1 MNTNT
6 IRIQKLVLAALCLAL
21 CMVLPFLTGQIPEIG
36 SKLCPMHIPVL
47 LCGLITGPVTGFIC
61 GLTGPLISS
70 LLTGM
75 PASAMLPSMMAE
87 LAVYGLVTGLMCTFV
102 KFTKPSVTVY
112 VALVTALLAGRVVGG
127 LLKALIF
134 SAGSYSLSVWFT
146 SYFVTCLP
154 GIIIQ
159 LIFVP
164 AVMIALEKARL
175 IPPLESR

>member
-1 MNTNT
+1 MST
-6 IRIQKLVLAALCLAL
+6 IKKTVIAAVCVALCTVFPMA
-21 CMVLPFLTGQIPEIG
+21 FHAIPKAGLIYT
-36 SKLCPMHIPVL
+36 PMHIPVL

-61 GLTGPLISS
+61 GLAGPLISS

-87 LAVYGLVTGLMCTFV
+87 LAVYGLVTGLMCSFV

-112 VALVTALLAGRVVGG
+112 VALVTALIAGRVVGG

>member
-1 MNTNT
+1 MSN
-6 IRIQKLVLAALCLAL
+6 IRKTVIAAVCVALCTVFPMA
-21 CMVLPFLTGQIPEIG
+21 FHAIPKAGLIYT
-36 SKLCPMHIPVL
+36 PMHIPVL

-61 GLTGPLISS
+61 GLAGPLISS

-87 LAVYGLVTGLMCTFV
+87 LAVYGLMTGIMCTYV
-102 KFTKPSVTVY
+102 KFRSPAVTLY
-112 VALVTALLAGRVVGG
+112 VALVTALLTGRIVGG
-127 LLKALIF
+127 ILKALIF
-134 SAGSYSLSVWFT
+134 SSGSYSLSVWFT

-154 GIIIQ
+154 GIVIQ

-164 AVMIALEKARL
+164 AVMLALEKARL

>member
-1 MNTNT
+1 MST
-6 IRIQKLVLAALCLAL
+6 IKKTVIAAVCVSLCTVFPMA
-21 CMVLPFLTGQIPEIG
+21 FHAIPKAGLIYT
-36 SKLCPMHIPVL
+36 PMHIPVL

-61 GLTGPLISS
+61 GLAGPLISS

-87 LAVYGLVTGLMCTFV
+87 LAVYGLVTGLMCSFV

>member
-1 MNTNT
+1 MST
-6 IRIQKLVLAALCLAL
+6 IKKTSIAAVGVTLCTVFPMA
-21 CMVLPFLTGQIPEIG
+21 FHAIPKAGLIYT
-36 SKLCPMHIPVL
+36 PMHIPVL

-61 GLTGPLISS
+61 GLAGPLISS

-102 KFTKPSVTVY
+102 KFGGPSVTVY